1 MKIAV
6 GEIDDFKSSIC
17 KIATALRNDK
27 FEIKMHLSERKN
39 YIVAKRFVRSKIHFH
54 YSNHLMQTKIDQE
67 DILWRAL
74 YFKIM
79 SHLDNDGRSYPLL
92 EILMLTAGLRKKDY
106 EVIVEIVTRCCAQ
119 TETEVK

>member
-6 GEIDDFKSSIC
+6 GKIDDFKSAIC
-17 KIATALRNDK
+17 KISTALRNDK
-27 FEIKMHLSERKN
+27 FEIKMHFSERKN

-54 YSNHLMQTKIDQE
+54 YSNHMMQTEIDQE

-79 SHLDNDGRSYPLL
+79 SHLDNDGRSF
-92 EILMLTAGLRKKDY
+92 EFFDTLMLTAELRKKDY
-106 EVIVEIVTRCCAQ
+106 EAIVEIVTRCCAQ